1 MRGTFTITTIG
12 PGFEVGDV
20 IRFSDPSEWY
30 GKRANFA
37 PLTPLWFRFNL
48 GSSLHPPRRRR
59 LRWW

>member
-1 MRGTFTITTIG
+1 MRKVFLTAVK
-12 PGFEVGDV
+12 VGD
-20 IRFSDPSEWY
+20 IITLGFSGDWF
-30 GKRANFA
+30 GRKADFA